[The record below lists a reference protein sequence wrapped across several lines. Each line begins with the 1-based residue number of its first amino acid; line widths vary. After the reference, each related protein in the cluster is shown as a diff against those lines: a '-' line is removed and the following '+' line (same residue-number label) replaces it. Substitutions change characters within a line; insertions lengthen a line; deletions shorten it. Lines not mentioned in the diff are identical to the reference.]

1 VYGLNAVAARGT
13 EEAMNKGAKIA
24 YKPVGLLG
32 GILAGA
38 LSGAIFK
45 VVWKRV
51 SNEEDAPKALESE
64 YSTTE
69 AVLAAALQGAIFA
82 ATKAVI
88 DRAGA
93 RGFTKLTG
101 KWPGD

>member
-1 VYGLNAVAARGT
+1 
-13 EEAMNKGAKIA
+13 MNKGAKIA

-38 LSGAIFK
+38 ASGALFK
-45 VVWKRV
+45 LVWKRI
-51 SNEEDAPKALESE
+51 SNEEEAPKALESG
-64 YSTTE
+64 YSMPE

-82 ATKAVI
+82 ATKAAI